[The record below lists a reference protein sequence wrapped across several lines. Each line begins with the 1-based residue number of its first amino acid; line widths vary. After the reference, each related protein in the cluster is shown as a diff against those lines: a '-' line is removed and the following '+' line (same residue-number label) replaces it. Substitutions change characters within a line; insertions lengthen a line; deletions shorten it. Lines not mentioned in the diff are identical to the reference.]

1 MQLLTTVIKRS
12 TSRGHYNSAYRLLLH
27 AGVPSR
33 GFCQRWHHPCVSPL
47 CCHIMGPHTHK
58 DTAGDVTL
66 GKLGHQ
72 QKKCCLVRSV
82 VLILPDNTMTVAG
95 DRAGPQWL
103 LSLLLIF
110 SLNRFKWCV
119 EMFEQTNCSLTQTLH
134 QISSGVGSKQRSDT
148 WRRRREGQRK

>member
-33 GFCQRWHHPCVSPL
+33 GFGQRGRHPCASPL
-47 CCHIMGPHTHK
+47 CCHIMGPHIHK

-66 GKLGHQ
+66 GKLGQDLGQQ
-72 QKKCCLVRSV
+72 QKKCCLVRSL

-95 DRAGPQWL
+95 DWAGPQWL
-103 LSLLLIF
+103 PQPFANIF
-110 SLNRFKWCV
+110 
-119 EMFEQTNCSLTQTLH
+119 TQ
-134 QISSGVGSKQRSDT
+134 SF
-148 WRRRREGQRK
+148 